1 MKREYGLI
9 GHPLSH
15 SFSQSYFSQK
25 FKQENIQDVE
35 YHLFDIKNIELLP
48 SIIHNYPLLQGLN
61 VTYPYKNSVLPF
73 LDIIDETAQE
83 IGAVNTILVQREEK
97 GIKLHGFNSDVIGF
111 KKSYENCGELHRQ
124 ALIFGTGGAARAVA
138 YVLKK
143 KNIAYRF
150 VSRNKNHNHLTYNEL
165 TQVIVANSM
174 LLINATP
181 LGMGDLQNQKPNIPY
196 EAISSQH
203 LLFDLIYNPQ
213 ETLFLKEGKKRG
225 ATIKNGLEMLHY
237 QADESWEIWK
247 KFLPK

>member
-48 SIIHNYPLLQGLN
+48 SIIHNYPFLQGLN

-83 IGAVNTILVQREEK
+83 IGAVNTILVQREEQ

-124 ALIFGTGGAARAVA
+124 ALIFGTGGAGRAVA

-150 VSRNKNHNHLTYNEL
+150 VSRNKNYNHLTYNEL
-165 TQVIVANSM
+165 TQAIVANST

-247 KFLPK
+247 KFLHK

>member
-15 SFSQSYFSQK
+15 SFSQNYFSQK
-25 FKQENIQDVE
+25 FKQENIQNVE

-48 SIIHNYPLLQGLN
+48 SIIHNYPFLQGLN

-97 GIKLHGFNSDVIGF
+97 GIKLYGFNSDVIGF

-124 ALIFGTGGAARAVA
+124 ALIFGTGGAGRAVA

-150 VSRNKNHNHLTYNEL
+150 VSRNKNYNHLTYNEL
-165 TQVIVANSM
+165 TQAIVANST

-237 QADESWEIWK
+237 QADESWEIWE
-247 KFLPK
+247 KFLSK